1 MRFCPLVEAASPKP
15 AISSDG
21 HIPTESASLTLAA
34 VDDSVARQMVVN
46 YLEAHEMR
54 ALSAQGR
61 ETMMDH
67 LAQSE
72 PDLAIL
78 DLLGLG

>member
-1 MRFCPLVEAASPKP
+1 
-15 AISSDG
+15 
-21 HIPTESASLTLAA
+21 
-34 VDDSVARQMVVN
+34 MVVN

>member
-15 AISSDG
+15 AIYSDG